1 MRSDA
6 GFAGIAAREKIMTTD
21 RPQRPLDDLRVLELG
36 AFLAG
41 PFCGQLLAD
50 FGAEVIKVEPPGK
63 GDPMREWGRHRHNG
77 RTLWWPIL
85 ARNKRSLTIDLRT
98 PQGQELVRRLVPH
111 CDMLLENFRPGTLE
125 AWGLGWEELRELNP
139 GLIMIRVSG
148 YGQTGPYRDK
158 AGFGSVGEAMGG
170 IRSITG
176 FPDRPPTRI
185 GISLGDS
192 LAASFATIGALT
204 ALHER
209 RRSGRGQV
217 VDIGIYEAVLAMME
231 SMIPEYQLTGHLRQ
245 RTGNVLPNIA
255 PSNIYPTRDGGW
267 FAIGANSDPIFCR
280 LAAAMGQPELAA
292 DPRYSTH
299 AARGEHQA
307 ELDDLIAAWSVSYGA
322 EELQQLMD
330 AHSVP
335 AGRIYTAREMLA
347 DPHFAAREAIVGV
360 QAPGIGEIKMQ
371 NVFPRLSATPGGVDW
386 TGPELGEHNQYV
398 LSDLLR
404 MPQEEIDALREQK
417 VI

>member
-1 MRSDA
+1 MD
-6 GFAGIAAREKIMTTD
+6 TD
-21 RPQRPLDDLRVLELG
+21 RPRRPLDDLRVLELG

-63 GDPMREWGRHRHNG
+63 GDPMREWGRHRHQG

-85 ARNKRSLTIDLRT
+85 ARNKRSVTIDLRT
-98 PQGQELVRRLVPH
+98 LGGQELVRRLVPH

-192 LAASFATIGALT
+192 LAASFAAIGALT

-231 SMIPEYQLTGHLRQ
+231 SMIPEYQLAGHLRE
-245 RTGNVLPNIA
+245 RTGNILPNIA

-280 LAAAMGQPELAA
+280 LAEAMGRPELAA
-292 DPRYSTH
+292 NPRYATH
-299 AARGEHQA
+299 AARGEHQG
-307 ELDDLIAAWSVSYGA
+307 ELDDLIAAWSVGCSA
-322 EELQQLMD
+322 EELQRLMD
-330 AHSVP
+330 AHAVP

-398 LSDLLR
+398 LSGLLR
-404 MPQEEIDALREQK
+404 LPQEQIDALREQR